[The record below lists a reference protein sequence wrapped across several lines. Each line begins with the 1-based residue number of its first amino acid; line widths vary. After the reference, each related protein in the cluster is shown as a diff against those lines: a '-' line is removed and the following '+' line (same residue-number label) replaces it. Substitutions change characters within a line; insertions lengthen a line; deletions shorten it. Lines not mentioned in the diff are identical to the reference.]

1 MPSKKKSVP
10 VPWDLKEGDDNYLK
24 EPWILKKGK
33 EFITI
38 ETNNNNRGNFY
49 LQKDD
54 EKRLSLSAL
63 QAKLTYHQLIE
74 FGYKLQKAK
83 RKKTKNQEVTDES
96 FWDEQY
102 FFELDILSF
111 KSDLLATKIIV
122 ANNEHLLK
130 CLYVYWKH
138 INLAFSK
145 NIHRRFEWK
154 FQK

>member
-1 MPSKKKSVP
+1 MSLKKKLVP
-10 VPWDLKEGDDNYLK
+10 VPWELKEGDDSYLK

-38 ETNNNNRGNFY
+38 ETNNNTRGNFY

-96 FWDEQY
+96 F
-102 FFELDILSF
+102 
-111 KSDLLATKIIV
+111 
-122 ANNEHLLK
+122 
-130 CLYVYWKH
+130 
-138 INLAFSK
+138 
-145 NIHRRFEWK
+145 
-154 FQK
+154 

>member
-1 MPSKKKSVP
+1 MPLKKKSVP
-10 VPWDLKEGDDNYLK
+10 VPWEQKEGDDNYLK

-49 LQKDD
+49 LQKGD

-74 FGYKLQKAK
+74 FGYKLQKTK

-96 FWDEQY
+96 F
-102 FFELDILSF
+102 
-111 KSDLLATKIIV
+111 
-122 ANNEHLLK
+122 
-130 CLYVYWKH
+130 
-138 INLAFSK
+138 
-145 NIHRRFEWK
+145 
-154 FQK
+154 

>member
-1 MPSKKKSVP
+1 MPLKKKSVP
-10 VPWDLKEGDDNYLK
+10 VPWDQKEGDDNYLK

-74 FGYKLQKAK
+74 FGYKLQKSK
-83 RKKTKNQEVTDES
+83 MKKTKNQEVTDES
-96 FWDEQY
+96 F
-102 FFELDILSF
+102 
-111 KSDLLATKIIV
+111 
-122 ANNEHLLK
+122 
-130 CLYVYWKH
+130 
-138 INLAFSK
+138 
-145 NIHRRFEWK
+145 
-154 FQK
+154 

>member
-1 MPSKKKSVP
+1 MASKKKSGP

-96 FWDEQY
+96 F
-102 FFELDILSF
+102 
-111 KSDLLATKIIV
+111 
-122 ANNEHLLK
+122 
-130 CLYVYWKH
+130 
-138 INLAFSK
+138 
-145 NIHRRFEWK
+145 
-154 FQK
+154 